1 MKWNVFKS
9 PTLKSQKSN
18 PPDPANPKNPEN
30 HANPKNPANPDIL
43 VYFCGMGKI
52 FTTEITSEQITSDN
66 PIHQRLYK
74 AYIAAQEYI
83 KGDVLEVGCGEGRGV
98 EVLISQA
105 KSFTAVDKIQ
115 SAIDTLQKKFPNG
128 HFMQMNIPPFGG
140 LKDNTY
146 DVVVSFQVIEHIE
159 DDALYLKEIH
169 RVLKPGGV
177 VLITTPNRK
186 LSLTRNPWHIREYL
200 AGELKALAVR
210 FFSTV
215 EMKGITGNA
224 KVMEYYEQNKKSVER
239 FTRWD
244 FLKLQYRLPASVL
257 RVPYELLNRWNRNK
271 LQTTDNTLVKSI
283 HHQDYLVVNDAD
295 NALDLFLIAR
305 K

>member
-1 MKWNVFKS
+1 M
-9 PTLKSQKSN
+9 
-18 PPDPANPKNPEN
+18 A
-30 HANPKNPANPDIL
+30 
-43 VYFCGMGKI
+43 KI

-74 AYIAAQEYI
+74 AYIAAQDFI

-98 EVLISQA
+98 DVLISKA
-105 KSFTAVDKIQ
+105 RSFTAVDKIQ
-115 SAIDTLQKKFPNG
+115 SAIDALQKRFPTG
-128 HFMQMNIPPFGG
+128 RFMQMNIPPLDGI
-140 LKDNTY
+140 KDNSY

-159 DDALYLKEIH
+159 NDALYLKEIH

-186 LSLTRNPWHIREYL
+186 MSLTRNPWHIREYL
-200 AGELKALAVR
+200 AGELKALAAS
-210 FFSTV
+210 FFANV
-215 EMKGITGNA
+215 DMRGITGNE
-224 KVMEYYEQNKKSVER
+224 KVMEYYVQNKKSVQR

-257 RVPYELLNRWNRNK
+257 RIPYEILNRWNRNK
-271 LQTTDNTLVKSI
+271 LQTTDNVLVKSI
-283 HHQDYLVVNDAD
+283 RHEDYIVVDRGD
-295 NALDLFLIAR
+295 DALDLFLIAR